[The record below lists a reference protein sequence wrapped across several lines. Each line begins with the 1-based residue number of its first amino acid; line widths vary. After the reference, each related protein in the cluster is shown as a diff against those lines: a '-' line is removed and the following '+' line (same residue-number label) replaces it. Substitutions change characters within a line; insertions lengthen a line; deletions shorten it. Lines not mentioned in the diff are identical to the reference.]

1 MSDPPVVVLAMSP
14 VLCAGLVRPAQLERL
29 HGLATVPDP
38 EPLARFDEPRAD
50 ALLSR
55 AEILLTGWGCPPLDA
70 ELLARAPALRAV
82 VHAAGTVKNHVT
94 PACFERGLAISSA
107 AAANALPVAEY
118 TLAAIL
124 FANKRAFQL
133 SRRYCELRA
142 FRLWA
147 AETPGLGNYRKRI
160 GLVGAS
166 RIGRRVLALLAPFH
180 FEVRLSDPTLS
191 DAEARALGVECCP
204 LEELLP
210 WCDVLSLHAP
220 LVHSTQGMLDAGRL
234 ALLRDGATLVNT
246 ARGGLVDAVALEAEL
261 VSGRIAAVIDT
272 TEPEVLPA
280 DSPLYELP
288 NVFLTPH
295 IAGSMGDET
304 ERMVDLALDEIERL
318 ARGAPLEHG
327 ILRDDWE
334 QIA

>member
-29 HGLATVPDP
+29 RAIATVPDP
-38 EPLARFDEPRAD
+38 EPLGQFHEPRAE
-50 ALLSR
+50 ALLGQ
-55 AEILLTGWGCPPLDA
+55 AEILLTGWGCSPLDA
-70 ELLARAPALRAV
+70 NLLARAPRLRAV

-94 PACFERGLAISSA
+94 EACFERGLAISSA
-107 AAANALPVAEY
+107 AAANAVPVAEY

-124 FANKRAFQL
+124 LANKRAFQL
-133 SRRYCELRA
+133 SHRYHELRA

-166 RIGRRVLALLAPFH
+166 RIGRRVLALLAPFD
-180 FEVRLSDPTLS
+180 FEVRVSDPTLS
-191 DAEARALGVECCP
+191 DEEQRALGVKCCP
-204 LEELLP
+204 LDELLP

-220 LVHSTQGMLDAGRL
+220 LVPSTQGLLDARRL
-234 ALLRDGATLVNT
+234 SLLRDGSTLVNT
-246 ARGGLVDAVALEAEL
+246 ARGGLVDTVALEAEL
-261 VSGRIAAVIDT
+261 ASGRIAAVIDT

-295 IAGSMGDET
+295 IAGSMGNET
-304 ERMVDLALDEIERL
+304 ERMVDCALDEIERL
-318 ARGAPLEHG
+318 ARGDALEHG
-327 ILRDDWE
+327 ILRADWE